1 MTPLNFNLSNCQLQH
16 RTEYCSEKNQR
27 KCISPTT
34 TFPTDSTEI
43 LAFEQLK
50 FWLRTEQ
57 QIFTREWNLPYNP
70 ITSNTLDLFACL
82 VKGAPMSIICS
93 HAQLFMPAFNLAW
106 TLYIQLRRCC
116 LHNFQRNAVKVSAT
130 AVREGQ
136 TLTVG
141 AASNNIIP
149 QVDALFSSLSDI
161 RPAKIPPERRHRRVR
176 KTLCACFTQKTS
188 VILNE
193 TQPGLNQYDKNFNVQ
208 VILSSTE
215 QETDNVIFT

>member
-1 MTPLNFNLSNCQLQH
+1 
-16 RTEYCSEKNQR
+16 
-27 KCISPTT
+27 
-34 TFPTDSTEI
+34 
-43 LAFEQLK
+43 
-50 FWLRTEQ
+50 
-57 QIFTREWNLPYNP
+57 
-70 ITSNTLDLFACL
+70 
-82 VKGAPMSIICS
+82 
-93 HAQLFMPAFNLAW
+93 MPAFNLAW

-116 LHNFQRNAVKVSAT
+116 LHNFQRKAVKVSAT

-161 RPAKIPPERRHRRVR
+161 RPAKIPPERRHRCVR

-193 TQPGLNQYDKNFNVQ
+193 TQPGLNQYDKNFNVCTGYTQQHRARDWQCNFHIAISLLTQDSWKIAAAHSCSSSLFILTKYPRWQIQGRIEIEEIFRNHCSAAFECKKPFCQ
-208 VILSSTE
+208 VPHSPPASILESSCAQLLTGLLTPHI
-215 QETDNVIFT
+215 QQ